1 MSISEN
7 LKAVEENIKGA
18 CERAGRDRGE
28 VTLIAVSKTKP
39 VSDIRQAMDCGI
51 TVFGENK
58 VQEIRDKTEEIKE
71 PLHWHMIGHL
81 QTNKVKYLPGKVD
94 MIHSVDKLS
103 LAEEIE
109 KQAAK
114 HDLVMDVLVEVNM
127 AHEDTKFGLSP
138 DEAIDFVK
146 EISTLPH
153 LNIRGFMTIA
163 PYTEDPESNRVY
175 FKGLRE
181 LKDKVNELNIPN
193 VKMDCLSMG
202 MTGDYEVAIEEG
214 ATFVRVGTGIFG
226 ERDYSKKQ

>member
-1 MSISEN
+1 MSIREN
-7 LKAVEENIKGA
+7 LEIVEKNIQAA
-18 CERAGRDRGE
+18 CDRAGRDRRE

-39 VSDIRQAMDCGI
+39 VSDIREAMDCGI

-71 PLHWHMIGHL
+71 PLNWHMIGHL
-81 QTNKVKYLPGKVD
+81 QSNKVKYLPGKVC

-114 HDLVMDVLVEVNM
+114 HDLVMDVLCEVNM
-127 AHEDTKFGLSP
+127 AGEDSKFGLSP
-138 DEAIDFVK
+138 EDAPDFVK
-146 EISTLPH
+146 SIAVFPH
-153 LNIRGFMTIA
+153 IRVRGLMTIA
-163 PYTEDPESNRVY
+163 PYTDDPETNRPY
-175 FKGLRE
+175 FKALKKMLDDINSENIEGLH
-181 LKDKVNELNIPN
+181 LDT
-193 VKMDCLSMG
+193 LSMG

-226 ERDYSKKQ
+226 ERNYNI